1 MENKII
7 YSEIPDNLREQSENL
22 KEPVDIAHM
31 IFFPVVPF
39 LLSVDQWLEI
49 PREDL
54 YFYKARYFVF
64 SLILSLL
71 PVLVGFLYARRKARK
86 RQEKICR
93 CMERAQQEDCILTFS
108 EEGICLFS
116 KKTGEAKDI
125 PYEGVKEIL
134 EERDAF
140 HILLDRGEKTFL
152 KKYLDFESMEKL
164 ETLSKIYCP
173 DRYVREGEEKVEEIS
188 VSIPAISSDTWTK
201 IRGKLRT
208 DEAKKAVRAYT
219 ARFTREMEIKEDQT
233 FIAGGVAITAM
244 GVVISYFESGDFS
257 HILAVFATLLG
268 LALTGYSQA
277 LRGLMWA
284 FLRLCGIPSF
294 YEAIRKRDEYAA
306 KEYRLGKEGICDRMT
321 GIFYPYDNIG
331 PVIETEEEL
340 RVGCVFTYE
349 KGNDPEQ
356 FDRLRAMLKK
366 YTPDQYRYYE
376 FSGEAEEK
384 KEGKAGYIAAAVA
397 LLFVLFGRFLL
408 PPWYETDLF
417 IRFLAVPR
425 DVYLDSLF
433 R

>member
-22 KEPVDIAHM
+22 KKPVDIAHM

-152 KKYLDFESMEKL
+152 KKYFIWFN
-164 ETLSKIYCP
+164 SKIF
-173 DRYVREGEEKVEEIS
+173 
-188 VSIPAISSDTWTK
+188 
-201 IRGKLRT
+201 RT
-208 DEAKKAVRAYT
+208 ANLACLPIFLSRRCTGMRWERRKKSPLT
-219 ARFTREMEIKEDQT
+219 A
-233 FIAGGVAITAM
+233 
-244 GVVISYFESGDFS
+244 
-257 HILAVFATLLG
+257 
-268 LALTGYSQA
+268 
-277 LRGLMWA
+277 
-284 FLRLCGIPSF
+284 
-294 YEAIRKRDEYAA
+294 
-306 KEYRLGKEGICDRMT
+306 
-321 GIFYPYDNIG
+321 
-331 PVIETEEEL
+331 
-340 RVGCVFTYE
+340 
-349 KGNDPEQ
+349 
-356 FDRLRAMLKK
+356 
-366 YTPDQYRYYE
+366 
-376 FSGEAEEK
+376 
-384 KEGKAGYIAAAVA
+384 
-397 LLFVLFGRFLL
+397 
-408 PPWYETDLF
+408 
-417 IRFLAVPR
+417 
-425 DVYLDSLF
+425 
-433 R
+433 

>member
-22 KEPVDIAHM
+22 KKPVDIAHM

-219 ARFTREMEIKEDQT
+219 ARFTREM
-233 FIAGGVAITAM
+233 
-244 GVVISYFESGDFS
+244 
-257 HILAVFATLLG
+257 
-268 LALTGYSQA
+268 
-277 LRGLMWA
+277 
-284 FLRLCGIPSF
+284 
-294 YEAIRKRDEYAA
+294 
-306 KEYRLGKEGICDRMT
+306 
-321 GIFYPYDNIG
+321 
-331 PVIETEEEL
+331 
-340 RVGCVFTYE
+340 
-349 KGNDPEQ
+349 
-356 FDRLRAMLKK
+356 
-366 YTPDQYRYYE
+366 
-376 FSGEAEEK
+376 
-384 KEGKAGYIAAAVA
+384 
-397 LLFVLFGRFLL
+397 
-408 PPWYETDLF
+408 
-417 IRFLAVPR
+417 
-425 DVYLDSLF
+425 
-433 R
+433 